1 MPISATEAMQ
11 QFPSPLS
18 RPDFH
23 DRATQAIAAGQTLP
37 QLLLSACAER
47 ADEVV
52 LHSLGRDFRYRE
64 LDADSAALAAFL
76 RHRLNLMPGA
86 RVALMVPNLLQFPV
100 AALGVMRADLVLVP
114 VNPLYTARELAHQ
127 LKDSGAEVLIVLEQF
142 AAVAEQALP
151 GTAVRKVILTRVG
164 DMLPWPKS
172 MVVNFLLKH
181 VKKLVPAHGL
191 RDTHGWPAVLA
202 DGRTL
207 PRVETRAQPTAIVQ
221 LQYTGGT
228 TGLSKGA
235 ALSHQALMANVAGIE
250 QWLGTCLKPGQD
262 IGLIALPLY
271 HIAAFSNFL
280 YGVSHGIRGILIV
293 NARDIPA
300 LVDAYAKHRPA
311 VFTGVNTLYDAVLNH
326 PKFASLDHSR
336 LKLSVQGGTA
346 LRRRTAEQWQHVTG
360 CRVAEMY
367 GLSETC
373 GGITANRWDADNPV
387 GTIGQPLVGVQV
399 CLFDEQGQPVAAGE
413 SGELCVRGAP
423 MLLEYWGHPDETRK
437 AFFDGGWF
445 RTGDIA
451 KQDAQGYLFLLD
463 RRKDMILVSG
473 FNVFPNEI
481 EDTVALHPGVLEAA
495 AIAVPDDKTGEAV
508 KLFVVRR
515 DPALT
520 EDTLRAHC
528 RAQLTGY
535 KQPRWIEFR
544 DSLPKSA
551 VGKVLR
557 RELRNPT
564 A

>member
-1 MPISATEAMQ
+1 MSISATEAIE
-11 QFPSPLS
+11 QFHSPLS
-18 RPDFH
+18 RRDFH
-23 DRATQAIAAGQTLP
+23 DRATKAIATGQSLP
-37 QLLLSACAER
+37 QLLLTACAER

-52 LHSLGRDFRYRE
+52 LHSMGRDYRYRE
-64 LDADSAALAAFL
+64 LEADSAALAAFL
-76 RHRLNLMPGA
+76 RQRLNLTPGA

-100 AALGVMRADLVLVP
+100 AALAVMRADLVLVP

-142 AAVAEQALP
+142 AAVVEQALP
-151 GTAVRKVILTRVG
+151 GTAIRQVILTQVG

-172 MVVNFLLKH
+172 MVVNFMVRH
-181 VKKLVPAHGL
+181 VKKMIPAHGL
-191 RDTHGWPAVLA
+191 RDALSWPATLA
-202 DGRTL
+202 AGRTL
-207 PRVETRAQPTAIVQ
+207 SSVDALAQPTEIVQ

-235 ALSHQALMANVAGIE
+235 ALTHQALMANVAGVE

-262 IGLIALPLY
+262 NGLIALPLY

-280 YGVSHGIRGILIV
+280 YGVCHGIRGILIV

-300 LVDAYAKHRPA
+300 LVDAYARHRPA
-311 VFTGVNTLYDAVLNH
+311 VFTGVNTLYDAVLNV
-326 PKFASLDHSR
+326 PKFASLDHSG

-346 LRRRTAEQWQHVTG
+346 LRRRTAEEWQRVTG
-360 CRVAEMY
+360 CRVVEMY

-373 GGITANRWDADNPV
+373 GGMTANHWDVDNPV
-387 GTIGQPLVGVQV
+387 GSIGQPLVGVQV
-399 CLFDEQGQPVAAGE
+399 CLFDEQGQAVAVGE
-413 SGELCVRGAP
+413 SGELCIRGAP
-423 MLLEYWGHPDETRK
+423 LLREYWGHPDETRK

-451 KQDAQGYLFLLD
+451 RQDEHGYLFLLD

-481 EDTVALHPGVLEAA
+481 EDTVALFPGVLEAA
-495 AIAVPDDKTGEAV
+495 AVAVPDDKTGEAV

-520 EDTLRAHC
+520 EEALRAHC

-557 RELRNPT
+557 RELRNL
-564 A
+564 